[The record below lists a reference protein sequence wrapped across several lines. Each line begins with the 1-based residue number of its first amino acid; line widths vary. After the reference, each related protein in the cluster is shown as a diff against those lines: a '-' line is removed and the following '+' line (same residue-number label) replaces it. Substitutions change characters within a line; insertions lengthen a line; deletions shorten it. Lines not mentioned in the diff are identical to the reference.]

1 MGRNAQAIEESFQS
15 ITGQDKSK
23 IFLAFGRQIQQ
34 PLPDGS
40 RQICNRL
47 LHVSDSRY
55 GCITRATRQTFA
67 AMKSSSI
74 VAFRCR

>member
-1 MGRNAQAIEESFQS
+1 MERNAEAIEESFQS

-34 PLPDGS
+34 PLPDRS
-40 RQICNRL
+40 RQICNRF
-47 LHVSDSRY
+47 LHASDSMY
-55 GCITRATRQTFA
+55 GCITRTTRQIFA